1 MEVHLNSHLPDFCKA
16 ALKAW
21 MQQPQRWKLE
31 VFRRWF
37 VIASF
42 AKSFWSSE
50 PSHVDHLLWLSEGV
64 KALRICWQPKARRRV
79 FVVSFCHGTLTVRE
93 FCLHTQ
99 KLFGTAVCVEFIWIF
114 KPIHRRVWRFRLR
127 CTNVLLQYTIW
138 SGELRNER
146 TKYSILPQPNA
157 IRVAGASRFNINVP
171 LRVDLSVNV
180 QIFCSANWV
189 CGAGFFRRQGN
200 TVLVKILMCTKSH

>member
-127 CTNVLLQYTIW
+127 CTILNTQ
-138 SGELRNER
+138 SGQGSFGMSAQSTVYFLN
-146 TKYSILPQPNA
+146 QM
-157 IRVAGASRFNINVP
+157 RFAWQAHPV
-171 LRVDLSVNV
+171 
-180 QIFCSANWV
+180 
-189 CGAGFFRRQGN
+189 
-200 TVLVKILMCTKSH
+200 